1 MSRRSRKTKKGKSR
15 RVHKVHKVSV
25 PKSGVKHDIKVEQ
38 DYICPVCGQRGSDS
52 SMDIHHCKNRV
63 SGGSNNRENLVA
75 VHKTCHKKIHL
86 KYGNKFFDPRTMD
99 L

>member
-1 MSRRSRKTKKGKSR
+1 VSKRSRRSRRNNRTKKQ
-15 RVHKVHKVSV
+15 KVSV
-25 PKSGVKHDIKVEQ
+25 PKSGFKQDIKIEQ